1 MSYYH
6 LQISAEWGDAPMRRL
21 RTHRLIVAL
30 LALLVLAS
38 GATQGALAAAQ
49 SSRTSEAL
57 YIKCRQAVFAKYGKR
72 VPHDGKMKLA
82 LENQFASDMTDMCV
96 RNGGRVS

>member
-1 MSYYH
+1 
-6 LQISAEWGDAPMRRL
+6 MRRL
-21 RTHRLIVAL
+21 RTHRLIVSL

-49 SSRTSEAL
+49 SSRTTSEAL
-57 YIKCRQAVFAKYGKR
+57 YVKCRQAVFAKYGKR